1 MIDGWVGFS
10 QCNFL
15 QTLKMIGFLE
25 ASAGKFVSANISRTP
40 CHDPSLDCAKRAPPF
55 SKRQA
60 ATRRGR
66 TRGGMAMLPKL
77 FCYETQK
84 SRKAE
89 KATRTRGPSLID
101 GWVGRVWRCIF
112 WESPPK
118 NKNKNQKKNNFYF
131 FIRTFGGEG
140 QIIIA
145 STDRITE
152 T

>member
-15 QTLKMIGFLE
+15 QTLIGFLE
-25 ASAGKFVSANISRTP
+25 ASAGNFVSANISRTP

-84 SRKAE
+84 SRNAE

-118 NKNKNQKKNNFYF
+118 NQKKTKKNTI
-131 FIRTFGGEG
+131 FIFLYVLSGGKV
-140 QIIIA
+140 
-145 STDRITE
+145 RL
-152 T
+152 